1 MSLDLLKAC
10 VEGYQ
15 ERMTDQQILGVHTG
29 FWAGYYSKAKKP
41 KPIKT
46 IVNKILNSKK
56 SEHVDDAPDVDAFL
70 AQEQMFQERLAMQTK
85 I

>member
-1 MSLDLLKAC
+1 MSMDMLKAC
-10 VEGYQ
+10 IEGYQ
-15 ERMTDQQILGVHTG
+15 ERLTDQQILGVHAG
-29 FWAGYYSKAKKP
+29 FWAGYYSKARKP

-46 IVNKILNSKK
+46 IITKILNSKK

-70 AQEQMFQERLAMQTK
+70 AREQLFQERLASQTK